1 MAMQKKAIRRK
12 ISLRKWSPYP
22 YSVYPGSC
30 TCLLWQLTENV
41 ESTRNI
47 DETLAN
53 ERQNTELLSWVIN
66 ISKVVIYE
74 SIFKYTFCRA

>member
-1 MAMQKKAIRRK
+1 MAMQKKGIRRK
-12 ISLRKWSPYP
+12 ISLRKWSLYP
-22 YSVYPGSC
+22 YSVYPGSR

-47 DETLAN
+47 HETLAS
-53 ERQNTELLSWVIN
+53 ERQNTELLSWVMN

-74 SIFKYTFCRA
+74 SIFKYNFFRA